1 MNNKN
6 ILIHRILN
14 WYSTNNVINFYAFQS
29 NESYGLEK
37 DKNNSFEYSSNN
49 LESKTNKTSF
59 SKQGLNELNDLD
71 SLRKQLEVFDGCAL
85 KKTAT
90 NLVFSDGN
98 AESKVMLI
106 GEAPGEEEDKTGKP
120 LKVRQESCLIRC

>member
-29 NESYGLEK
+29 NESFGLEK
-37 DKNNSFEYSSNN
+37 DKYNSFESGSNN
-49 LESKTNKTSF
+49 LESKTNKIYF

-71 SLRKQLEVFDGCAL
+71 SLRNQLEIFDGVL
-85 KKTAT
+85 
-90 NLVFSDGN
+90 
-98 AESKVMLI
+98 
-106 GEAPGEEEDKTGKP
+106 
-120 LKVRQESCLIRC
+120 